1 MEWLGRGDKMLDEQH
16 TIGSRL
22 RVGIG
27 LTAVRVFELQSPI
40 AAETIYLLQAVKSS
54 APSN

>member
-27 LTAVRVFELQSPI
+27 LTAIRVFELQSPI